1 MLTRAEIPE
10 SDTQR
15 RSRNELPYDSLF
27 QTHFDN
33 LPGPAYIW
41 KRSGNDFVLHAYN
54 RAAGALSF
62 SKVADYVGTT
72 VRELQPKV
80 AFDLL
85 ADLDTSASKGVVVTR
100 EVDHLYVGT
109 TAVRRLVLSFVP
121 VSDEMVVVHTDDVT
135 ERRRMEVAL
144 RESES
149 QYRTIVDTSHEGIW
163 AVDDESRTTY
173 VNRRA
178 AEMLGYEPE
187 EMLGRSVF
195 DFMDEALHEEG
206 RRIRERRR
214 AGVKEQFDFRLRH
227 RDGSD
232 VWVSVAASPIV
243 DRAGTAMG
251 AIHMIADVTAR
262 RRAEHALRESEMR
275 VRALLDAHPDL
286 ILRLTRD
293 GRYLDLHCTDKRL
306 ASFLP
311 CSPDQFIGKNV
322 RDLFDPAFAH
332 QHERLRRRALATG
345 EVQRWEYVRHVNGA
359 DLYLEARF
367 VKSGD
372 DEVVV
377 TVRDITHRVELEREV
392 IASSE
397 RERTRIGHDLHDGLA
412 QLLIGVKLLLETLTD
427 KLAVGGSPHRD
438 DARRA
443 AQLVTRAISQ
453 TSELAQGLS
462 PIRKGGRLCD
472 ALKHLATQSELL
484 LGIQCSIVS
493 VELPPALDQNAAT
506 HVYRIVQEAITNAVK
521 HGKSAAVEVACKR
534 QKQQLVITIS
544 DNGLG
549 IAEGASDGGGMG
561 THIMRYRARSIGGDL
576 TIAARPEGG
585 TVVTCVWPWRAAT
598 PTAVKSRAAKPA

>member
-1 MLTRAEIPE
+1 MLTHATTTE
-10 SDTQR
+10 SDPQR
-15 RSRNELPYDSLF
+15 RGRNELPYESLF
-27 QTHFDN
+27 QIHFDN

-41 KRSGNDFVLHAYN
+41 KREGDDFVLHAYN

-62 SKVADYVGTT
+62 SKVADYVGKTA
-72 VRELQPKV
+72 RALQSNV
-80 AFDLL
+80 VVDLM
-85 ADLDTSASKGVVVTR
+85 ADLDASTSKGIVITR
-100 EVDHLYVGT
+100 EVDHRYLGT
-109 TAVRRLVLSFVP
+109 TTVRRLALTLVPLSG
-121 VSDEMVVVHTDDVT
+121 EMVVVHTDDVT
-135 ERRRMEVAL
+135 ERRRMEIAL

-149 QYRTIVDTSHEGIW
+149 QYRTIIDTSHEGIW

-187 EMLGRSVF
+187 EILGRSVF
-195 DFMDEALHEEG
+195 DFMDESLHEEG
-206 RRIRERRR
+206 RQIRERRR
-214 AGVKEQFDFRLRH
+214 AGAKEQFDFRLRH

-232 VWVSVAASPIV
+232 IWVTVAASPIV
-243 DRAGTAMG
+243 DRAGTVTG
-251 AIHMIADVTAR
+251 ALHMIADVTAR

-306 ASFLP
+306 ARFLP
-311 CSPDQFIGKNV
+311 CPPEDFIGKNV
-322 RDLFDPAFAH
+322 GELFEPAFARE
-332 QHERLRRRALATG
+332 HERLRRRALATG
-345 EVQRWEYVRHVNGA
+345 EVQRWEYVRHVHGS

-372 DEVVV
+372 HEVVV

-412 QLLIGVKLLLETLTD
+412 QLLIGVKLMLETLTD
-427 KLAVGGSPHRD
+427 KLAVGGSPLRD

-493 VELPPALDQNAAT
+493 VELPPALDEGAAT
-506 HVYRIVQEAITNAVK
+506 HLYRIVQEAITNAVK
-521 HGKSAAVEVACKR
+521 HGKAATVEVACKR
-534 QKQQLVITIS
+534 QKHQLVVTIS
-544 DNGLG
+544 DNGS
-549 IAEGASDGGGMG
+549 ATTEVASDHGGMG

-585 TVVTCVWPWRAAT
+585 TVVTCVCPWRAAANGT
-598 PTAVKSRAAKPA
+598 LKPRAS